1 MGRVIDRDWRLF
13 SDRRVVHFAYFYL
26 LWLVIQSAARYGK
39 IAGDD
44 GPTAFAAHLAHALIE
59 PYSTLWFIYLLAV
72 FSVVTKALRRVPD
85 AVLLAGAAVLQIA
98 DIRSESTL
106 IEEFWPDTS
115 SSSPAICS
123 PAASSPSRTRPGTG
137 SGSPCA
143 ASPHGR
149 SWKVGSR

>member
-1 MGRVIDRDWRLF
+1 M
-13 SDRRVVHFAYFYL
+13 
-26 LWLVIQSAARYGK
+26 
-39 IAGDD
+39 
-44 GPTAFAAHLAHALIE
+44 
-59 PYSTLWFIYLLAV
+59 

-106 IEEFWPDTS
+106 IEEFCARYVFFVAGYLFAGRIFALAD
-115 SSSPAICS
+115 
-123 PAASSPSRTRPGTG
+123 AARHR